1 MGESIDWEQDQQVS
15 WPCSAAQLITSTFSP
30 ASSGA
35 DDTNHLGLLAG
46 GLWTRQWLG
55 LQVSGGLAR
64 RHTLLQQRTGPTA
77 THTLPMVPACLSA
90 GTGSMNRLQRKGN
103 CLNRT
108 G

>member
-1 MGESIDWEQDQQVS
+1 MGESIDREQDRQVP
-15 WPCSAAQLITSTFSP
+15 WPCSAAQLVTSTFSP

-35 DDTNHLGLLAG
+35 DGTNHLELLAG

-64 RHTLLQQRTGPTA
+64 WHRLLQQRTGPTA
-77 THTLPMVPACLSA
+77 THTLPVVSARLSA